1 MFIIFTRSEIVV
13 CKPNPCKNNGICSIV
28 TNTEYSCNCNNTGYC
43 GKNCEQLIIHVSS
56 ISKMHA
62 TTKSS
67 PITLTSQPKSYI
79 DIMLLEADNVVA
91 FDNSKHRITSS
102 SKQSTFT
109 ANSSKAGLFWLTF
122 DIKSQQFIQP
132 LKRRLLFFNS
142 VGAIKGKNVKSL
154 LDFEKN
160 CYLTDFYDKSNCNK
174 SITFS
179 STAWWEKTQN
189 GLLHTTGIV
198 FVKIKSQTF
207 PILLSKVSMSEYLS
221 DIKTDINISIIR
233 QPNRDECAEMKL
245 SDDQILYSIQND
257 LFARDFIHQFN
268 KLTPRWF
275 SLQIEGTMKNI
286 HIDNIRAYLWNGK
299 EVNANQHCTGAAI
312 DESSIFLVYLHY
324 EKLTM
329 KAHEKTAQMITN
341 DKFCLIVEACSGE
354 PHLVVPKDNYGKIER
369 IFSFHELLDIGWS
382 VNVKAIGFKKLGLEC
397 SRSSSQ
403 IQVAFGTASMN
414 YQYKTVVKGEV
425 QGNLFYNLVTK
436 NGKQVF

>member
-1 MFIIFTRSEIVV
+1 
-13 CKPNPCKNNGICSIV
+13 
-28 TNTEYSCNCNNTGYC
+28 
-43 GKNCEQLIIHVSS
+43 
-56 ISKMHA
+56 MHA
-62 TTKSS
+62 AIKSP

-79 DIMLLEADNVVA
+79 DIMLLEEDNVVA

-122 DIKSQQFIQP
+122 NIKSQQFIQP
-132 LKRRLLFFNS
+132 LKSRLLFFNS
-142 VGAIKGKNVKSL
+142 VGTAKGNNEKSL
-154 LDFEKN
+154 LDFENN
-160 CYLTDFYDKSNCNK
+160 CYLTDIYNKYCNK

-179 STAWWEKTQN
+179 STAWWEKAQN
-189 GLLHTTGIV
+189 GILHTTGIV

-207 PILLSKVSMSEYLS
+207 PILLSKVSMNEYLS

-245 SDDQILYSIQND
+245 SDGQILYSIQND

-268 KLTPRWF
+268 KFTPRWF
-275 SLQIEGTMKNI
+275 SLQIEGPMKNI
-286 HIDNIRAYLWNGK
+286 HVDNIRAYLWNGK
-299 EVNANQHCTGAAI
+299 DVNANKHCRGAAI
-312 DESSIFLVYLHY
+312 DESSVFLVYLHH

-329 KAHEKTAQMITN
+329 KSHEKTAQMITN
-341 DKFCLIVEACSGE
+341 DKFCLIVEMCSGE

-369 IFSFHELLDIGWS
+369 IFSFHELREIGWS
-382 VNVKAIGFKKLGLEC
+382 VNVKAIGFKKLGLKC
-397 SRSSSQ
+397 STSSSRT
-403 IQVAFGTASMN
+403 QVAFGTASMN

-425 QGNLFYNLVTK
+425 QGNLFYDLVTK

>member
-1 MFIIFTRSEIVV
+1 MFIIFICTEIVV
-13 CKPNPCKNNGICSIV
+13 CKSNPCQNNGVCLIV
-28 TNTEYSCNCNNTGYC
+28 TDTEYSCNCTSTGYS

-56 ISKMHA
+56 IPKMYA
-62 TTKSS
+62 TIKSQS
-67 PITLTSQPKSYI
+67 ITLTSQPKSYI
-79 DIMLLEADNVVA
+79 DIMLLEADNVVT
-91 FDNSKHRITSS
+91 FDNSKHRITSI

-122 DIKSQQFIQP
+122 DIKSQEFIQP
-132 LKRRLLFFNS
+132 LKSRLLFFNS
-142 VGAIKGKNVKSL
+142 VGTVTGNNEKSL
-154 LDFEKN
+154 LDFEKS
-160 CYLTDFYDKSNCNK
+160 CYLTDIYDKYCNK

-198 FVKIKSQTF
+198 FVKVKSQTF

-233 QPNRDECAEMKL
+233 QPNRDACAEMKL
-245 SDDQILYSIQND
+245 SNNQLLYSIQND
-257 LFARDFIHQFN
+257 LFARDFIQQFN

-275 SLQIEGTMKNI
+275 SLQIEGPLKNI
-286 HIDNIRAYLWNGK
+286 HVDNVRAYLWNGK
-299 EVNANQHCTGAAI
+299 KVNANQHCRGAAI
-312 DESSIFLVYLHY
+312 DELSVFLVYLHH

-341 DKFCLIVEACSGE
+341 DKFCLMVEICSGE
-354 PHLVVPKDNYGKIER
+354 LHLVVPKDNYGKIEK
-369 IFSFHELLDIGWS
+369 IFSFHEFRDVGWS
-382 VNVKAIGFKKLGLEC
+382 VNVKAIGFKKLGLKC
-397 SRSSSQ
+397 SASSSQ
-403 IQVAFGTASMN
+403 TQVVFGTASMN

-425 QGNLFYNLVTK
+425 QGNLFYDLVTK